1 MKMPFVYQREIVLFG
16 QHDCDPVYESTLW
29 GGAGRG
35 GNLSSLFVVR
45 DSYLGDFQCLASHVE
60 TWLNIV
66 IKPNFDLLVIVSF
79 RAN

>member
-35 GNLSSLFVVR
+35 RELIVPFRRTRL
-45 DSYLGDFQCLASHVE
+45 LIWGDFKMSG
-60 TWLNIV
+60 I
-66 IKPNFDLLVIVSF
+66 SY
-79 RAN
+79 